1 MSNTINLVN
10 IDAKKIQRTNT
21 VQQISKLATQDE
33 IKQGEKGIA
42 HNNTDAIFWL
52 RRIIIQWSDYHV
64 VNSQLKE
71 RLQQELVNDPSN
83 KDQIIKKLQASDR
96 FKSYFSYEIYGENM
110 KKMINKS
117 ENLTLLGWC
126 EKMGFNITSRNDV
139 FNGLVYTVTPNWD
152 TQSKLKF
159 TSIIRLMKY
168 STQNQQIDQ
177 EYLENKYFVN
187 RDVIHR
193 MPSLMAL
200 DIISGTTTV
209 NHENIVLTSA
219 IKLSVGDTIPTVVI
233 GSKEHQI
240 KLGYELP
247 QTTKEVLN
255 TSITV
260 RSIGVQKHVER
271 KGTKGY
277 RPSKERDTWQLLS
290 QQKREQ
296 TEIIAMN
303 TPNYRD
309 CVLVYRNFSMSD
321 SDIALVEPTIKHH
334 KLSRGNNNYD
344 RIRGLIAIQHLVT
357 GKLEILGI
365 VVIKKNKDL
374 KRNQLWFLQ
383 LLKYER
389 VEKVV
394 GNDPITGKTKYEVTE
409 ELKTIDPEIK
419 KFMSLYGIRH
429 HGVITPGRLS
439 NIGGESK
446 NLNIDWGKLVGLNVL
461 PMLKNGSVCH
471 HPKYLAAYTVIRDD
485 V

>member
-1 MSNTINLVN
+1 MSNTINLINV
-10 IDAKKIQRTNT
+10 DAKKIQRTNT
-21 VQQISKLATQDE
+21 IQQVSKLATQDE
-33 IKQGEKGIA
+33 IKTGEKGNS
-42 HNNTDAIFWL
+42 HNATNAIFWL
-52 RRIIIQWSDYHV
+52 RRIVIQWTDYHIV
-64 VNSQLKE
+64 KG
-71 RLQQELVNDPSN
+71 LQQELVNDPSN

-110 KKMINKS
+110 KKMINRTEK

-126 EKMGFNITSRNDV
+126 EKMGFSITSRNDV
-139 FNGLVYTVTPNWD
+139 FDGLVYTVTPNWN

-168 STQNQQIDQ
+168 STKNQEINQ

-219 IKLSVGDTIPTVVI
+219 IKLSVGDTIPTIVI
-233 GSKEHQI
+233 GSKEHQL

-247 QTTKEVLN
+247 STTKEVLN

-260 RSIGVQKHVER
+260 RSIGIQKHVER
-271 KGTKGY
+271 KGKGTKSY
-277 RPSKERDTWQLLS
+277 RQRDTWQLLS
-290 QQKREQ
+290 QQKKEQ

-357 GKLEILGI
+357 GKVEILGM
-365 VVIKKNKDL
+365 VVVKKNKDL
-374 KRNQLWFLQ
+374 KKNQLWYFHII
-383 LLKYER
+383 KYER
-389 VEKVV
+389 EEIFDKR
-394 GNDPITGKTKYEVTE
+394 DPITGKNEYRVKEKIKVVDTE
-409 ELKTIDPEIK
+409 IR

-439 NIGGESK
+439 NIGGEQK
-446 NLNIDWGKLVGLNVL
+446 NLNIDWGKLVGLTVL
-461 PMLKNGSVCH
+461 PMLKNGSICH